1 MPSAITVILLLG
13 AIVLACGS
21 VGLFIVRWNNRLLR
35 GLGWLGGSF
44 ACGGACAVV
53 LMMDRIPY
61 MAGSVIADAL
71 VMLAFVLLHV
81 AILEMVESDSLFPT
95 FGAFILLVQI
105 ALDLYLFSGHFV
117 HSLRIPVM
125 SMLIAAQA
133 CQTAIILFRKS
144 KDTVRAPAWFSGTIL
159 IGFTLLNIA
168 RGAAIVAGL
177 LNDPHRFYQVEAIT
191 YGVYIAIALGI
202 AFGFFW
208 MTTTMLSVSL
218 ERMASTDPLTRLY
231 NRRVFLLWCDKE
243 LLRSKRNGDP
253 FSILMIDLD
262 HFKKI
267 NDEFGHPA
275 GDMALCSAVEKMQSS
290 IRGIDVLGR
299 WGGEEF
305 VALLPSA
312 DPNAALAVAERVRAN
327 IEKIL
332 LPARSLNAA
341 KRSPGIRMTVSVG
354 VTTYTGADDSL
365 QDMLQRADESLYR
378 AKALG
383 RNRVLATP
391 ELSLV
396 SA

>member
-53 LMMDRIPY
+53 LMMDRIPD
-61 MAGSVIADAL
+61 MAGSVIADSL

-95 FGAFILLVQI
+95 FGAIILLVQI
-105 ALDLYLFSGHFV
+105 GLDLYLFSGHFV
-117 HSLRIPVM
+117 HNLRLPVL

-133 CQTAIILFRKS
+133 GQTAIILFRKS
-144 KDTVRAPAWFSGTIL
+144 KDAVRAPAWFSSTIL
-159 IGFTLLNIA
+159 FGFMLLNVA
-168 RGAAIVAGL
+168 RGIAILTGL
-177 LNDPHRFYQVEAIT
+177 LKDPHLFYQVEALT
-191 YGVYIAIALGI
+191 YGIYIAIALGI

-243 LLRSKRNGDP
+243 LLRSKRTGDP

-275 GDMALCSAVEKMQSS
+275 GDMALCSAVERMQSS

-312 DPNAALAVAERVRAN
+312 DTDAALAVAERLRGN
-327 IEKIL
+327 IESIL
-332 LPARSLNAA
+332 LPAISLNAV

-354 VTTYTGADDSL
+354 VTTYTGSDDSL
-365 QDMLQRADESLYR
+365 LAMLQRADESLYR

-383 RNRVLATP
+383 RNRVLAAP
-391 ELSLV
+391 ELSLA

>member
-44 ACGGACAVV
+44 ACGGACAIV
-53 LMMDRIPY
+53 LMMDHIPD
-61 MAGSVIADAL
+61 MAGAVIADAL
-71 VMLAFVLLHV
+71 VMLSFVLLHV
-81 AILEMVESDSLFPT
+81 AILELVESDSLFPA
-95 FGAFILLVQI
+95 FGVIILVVQI
-105 ALDLYLFSGHFV
+105 ALDLYLFSGHYV
-117 HSLRIPVM
+117 HGVRVPVL
-125 SMLIAAQA
+125 SVLIAAQA
-133 CQTAIILFRKS
+133 GQTAIILFRKT
-144 KDTVRAPAWFSGTIL
+144 KDAVRAPAWFSGTIL
-159 IGFTLLNIA
+159 LGFMLLNVA
-168 RGAAIVAGL
+168 RGIAL
-177 LNDPHRFYQVEAIT
+177 LTGFLKDSRLFYEVEALT

-243 LLRSKRNGDP
+243 LLRSKRTGDP

-312 DPNAALAVAERVRAN
+312 DPDAALAVAERVRAN

-341 KRSPGIRMTVSVG
+341 KRTPGIRMTVSVG
-354 VTTYTGADDSL
+354 VTTYTGSEDNL

-383 RNRVLATP
+383 RNRVLAAP
-391 ELSLV
+391 ELSLI